1 VRKVIFVASMILF
14 ACLGFPRGAWAHS
27 VETDYLVSARSQL
40 QIQAKFS
47 TGEPFQEAPIKIYS
61 PTNPDQPWAEGS
73 TDAAGRFAFKPD
85 PSIPGEWTVKIG
97 QSDHGD
103 ILTVPVNQQGIDD
116 QQISDAVLQRPHIHW
131 DQQWTVLGIAALSGW
146 GVRRFLRRQLY

>member
-1 VRKVIFVASMILF
+1 MRKLLVVASLILLTSF
-14 ACLGFPRGAWAHS
+14 GFPRGAWAHS

-47 TGEPFQEAPIKIYS
+47 TGEPLQQAPVKIYS
-61 PTNPDQPWAEGS
+61 PNHPDKPWAEGS
-73 TDAAGRFAFKPD
+73 TDADGRFAFKPD

-103 ILTVPVNQQGIDD
+103 ILSVPVNRQGIEE
-116 QQISDAVLQRPHIHW
+116 QQISDNPINRPHLHW
-131 DQQWTVLGIAALSGW
+131 NHQLIVLGLATLSGL
-146 GVRRFLRRQLY
+146 GLRRFLRRQLY